1 MSRQTTKIHIAGR
14 TDADA
19 RQNLSA
25 MPPVDLPPTTEAEC
39 QPVDAITQAL
49 SVLPCG
55 RCTLIG
61 LMAVIVI
68 ALLLHL
74 LSPTRL
80 CATLQDTLST
90 TERIYFASALA
101 GVWPP
106 SANSQTEMSEELRR
120 YVHWQYME
128 TPNLNNCTTHSLQ
141 YQASHIE
148 ERRVQNSL
156 RPWCELWDMFT
167 GHSFVIAR
175 CIWEIK
181 VFKNRIEVP
190 FRSELYATSLI

>member
-106 SANSQTEMSEELRR
+106 SANSQTEMSEELR
-120 YVHWQYME
+120 
-128 TPNLNNCTTHSLQ
+128 SLQ

-181 VFKNRIEVP
+181 VFKNRIELLQAS
-190 FRSELYATSLI
+190 RRREMLEAQTKTGTRR